1 MQILYHV
8 IKNRYHSRQVKIQ
21 ELPPD
26 KTKTQSSINR
36 NKKRKRVKFVRNQEP
51 TRIDMNRYNTLNG
64 IKVWPIIVLVPQLEK
79 RKDH

>member
-8 IKNRYHSRQVKIQ
+8 IKNGYHSRQVKIQ

-26 KTKTQSSINR
+26 KAKTQSSINK
-36 NKKRKRVKFVRNQEP
+36 NKKRKRVKFVRNQVP
-51 TRIDMNRYNTLNG
+51 TSINMNRFNTLND
-64 IKVWPIIVLVPQLEK
+64 IKVWPIMVLVPQLEK